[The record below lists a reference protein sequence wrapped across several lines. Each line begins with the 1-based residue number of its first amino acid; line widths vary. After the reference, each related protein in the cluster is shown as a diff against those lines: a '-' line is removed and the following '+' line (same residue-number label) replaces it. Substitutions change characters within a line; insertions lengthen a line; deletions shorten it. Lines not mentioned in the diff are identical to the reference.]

1 MDFEIKTKGPSAGVE
16 NKSILNILQKL
27 PSSFSKMEALN
38 AKSRLNE
45 EMKAQTSDK
54 LILGHLNI
62 SSIRNKFEVLKFII
76 DHNRDIFLIS
86 ETKLDDSFLTTQF
99 LIKGFSASYRSDR
112 NFKGGGLLLYI
123 HQDIPSKILMYSS
136 NCDIETFN

>member
-1 MDFEIKTKGPSAGVE
+1 MDFEITTKGPSAVVE

-27 PSSFSKMEALN
+27 PSSLSKMEALN

-54 LILGHLNI
+54 LRLGHLNI
-62 SSIRNKFEVLKFII
+62 SSIQNKFEVLKFII